1 MLYLQSEIQIN
12 LIMSEKELNSYRFS
26 SSEEP
31 TDEML
36 SQIMSEVTADA
47 IERRKESDAKYRAMM
62 EKQREI
68 LKFRW
73 SQRIKNYING

>member
-1 MLYLQSEIQIN
+1 
-12 LIMSEKELNSYRFS
+12 MSEKELNSYRFS

>member
-1 MLYLQSEIQIN
+1 
-12 LIMSEKELNSYRFS
+12 MSDKELNSYRFA

-36 SQIMSEVTADA
+36 AQIMSEVTADA
-47 IERRKESDAKYRAMM
+47 IKRRKESEAKYIAKM

-68 LKFRW
+68 LKSRW
-73 SQRIKNYING
+73 NQRIKNYING